1 MKHGSIVLFDH
12 ALRKAWFSNVPWPL
26 SAALH
31 ASARNGTQ
39 LRSTKE

>member
-12 ALRKAWFSNVPWPL
+12 ALRKAWYSPHPFPV
-26 SAALH
+26 SAALYV
-31 ASARNGTQ
+31 SAAIGTQ